1 MKHTAM
7 AMKNETTIN
16 NNNNKEQVND
26 YTNNTE
32 AHALC

>member
-1 MKHTAM
+1 MKMLTY
-7 AMKNETTIN
+7 ETYSN
-16 NNNNKEQVND
+16 GYEQSNKEQVND